1 MPLPSRSAGRWLTPR
16 TQKQRGRTTWDGSD
30 WQTTWSAAV
39 QQRVES
45 RARRTV
51 DLGCCC
57 LFQPRPGGNLRGPHR
72 TGQRIQGPG
81 PKRSTL
87 APISLL
93 THTPLRGTPGRY
105 GSPCWPLCWPSREQT
120 DIVSKGLQGSKEER
134 GDPQR
139 GPSVTHGVTAT
150 QTPDWLR
157 ADTSPSMRQDGL
169 PIARDHNQTYI
180 SFPTQERHRWF
191 VSPSYS
197 PGWGSRPLVF
207 LARYLAGRP
216 RGR

>member
-1 MPLPSRSAGRWLTPR
+1 MINPSNPKAKRTYNVRWIRLA
-16 TQKQRGRTTWDGSD
+16 DHMV
-30 WQTTWSAAV
+30 AAV

-105 GSPCWPLCWPSREQT
+105 GSPCWPLC
-120 DIVSKGLQGSKEER
+120 
-134 GDPQR
+134 
-139 GPSVTHGVTAT
+139 
-150 QTPDWLR
+150 
-157 ADTSPSMRQDGL
+157 
-169 PIARDHNQTYI
+169 
-180 SFPTQERHRWF
+180 
-191 VSPSYS
+191 
-197 PGWGSRPLVF
+197 
-207 LARYLAGRP
+207 
-216 RGR
+216 